1 MSIIVATGEF
11 GGNGLTWGKRFAVVE
26 NARDG
31 LMALE
36 SVQNHAEVDWD
47 AIFDGLPDFKFL
59 SSTDYWP
66 PFYNPNVLEEVSG
79 FIVVD
84 QSFEEE
90 DKDDDDDDIAGMNFA
105 RIEIH
110 IHENDVDEMLQDFQR
125 LWENLSAY
133 DPLKLML

>member
-1 MSIIVATGEF
+1 MSIIVATGEV
-11 GGNGLTWGKRFAVVE
+11 GGNGLTWDKRFAVVE

-47 AIFDGLPDFKFL
+47 AIFDGLPEFKFL

-66 PFYNPNVLEEVSG
+66 PFYNPNVFEEVSG

-90 DKDDDDDDIAGMNFA
+90 DEDDDDDDIAGMSFA

-110 IHENDVDEMLQDFQR
+110 IHENDVDEMLRDFQR

-133 DPLKLML
+133 DPLKPML

>member
-1 MSIIVATGEF
+1 MSIIVATGEV
-11 GGNGLTWGKRFAVVE
+11 GGNGLTWDKRFAVVE

-47 AIFDGLPDFKFL
+47 AIFDGLPEFKFL

-66 PFYNPNVLEEVSG
+66 PFYNPNVFEEVSG

-90 DKDDDDDDIAGMNFA
+90 DDDDDDIPGVSFT

-125 LWENLSAY
+125 LWKNLSAY
-133 DPLKLML
+133 DPLKPML

>member
-1 MSIIVATGEF
+1 MSIIVATGEV
-11 GGNGLTWGKRFAVVE
+11 GGNGLTWDKRFAVVE

-90 DKDDDDDDIAGMNFA
+90 DEDDDDDDIAGMSFA

-133 DPLKLML
+133 DPIKPML

>member
-1 MSIIVATGEF
+1 MSIIVATGEV
-11 GGNGLTWGKRFAVVE
+11 GGNGLTWDKRFAVVE

-47 AIFDGLPDFKFL
+47 AIFDGLPEFKFL

-66 PFYNPNVLEEVSG
+66 PFYNPNVFEEVSG

-90 DKDDDDDDIAGMNFA
+90 DDDDDDDDIAGMSFA

-110 IHENDVDEMLQDFQR
+110 IHENDVDEMLRDFQR
-125 LWENLSAY
+125 LWENLCAY
-133 DPLKLML
+133 DPLKPML

>member
-1 MSIIVATGEF
+1 MSIIVATGEV
-11 GGNGLTWGKRFAVVE
+11 GGNGLTWDKRFAVVE

-47 AIFDGLPDFKFL
+47 AIFDGLPEFKFL

-66 PFYNPNVLEEVSG
+66 PFYNPNVFEEVSG

-90 DKDDDDDDIAGMNFA
+90 DEDVDDDDIAGMSFA

-110 IHENDVDEMLQDFQR
+110 IHENDVDEMLRDFQR

-133 DPLKLML
+133 DPLKPML

>member
-1 MSIIVATGEF
+1 MSIIVATGEV
-11 GGNGLTWGKRFAVVE
+11 GGNGLTWDKRFAVVE

-47 AIFDGLPDFKFL
+47 AIFDGLPEFKFL

-66 PFYNPNVLEEVSG
+66 PLYNPNVLEEVCG

-90 DKDDDDDDIAGMNFA
+90 DDDDIPGMSFT

-133 DPLKLML
+133 DPLKPML